1 MKINTPILGHA
12 AVAMICIMLA
22 SGCKTT
28 EANYKA
34 AYETTVAHRNEKG
47 ADDVPGMKAAGTP
60 EPKDIEAAPGLTLP
74 VITAWIGSTSED
86 GVAHRDSVKLYN
98 VVVARF
104 RQIFNARQMAERLR
118 ASGYGNATVLRTND
132 AYFVSTATTSSPQE
146 AQEALRH
153 VADDQSL
160 RLRSPY
166 PLIVRPNHLAR

>member
-1 MKINTPILGHA
+1 MKINTTILGHA

-104 RQIFNARQMAERLR
+104 RQIFQRTPDGGAAPRLR
-118 ASGYGNATVLRTND
+118 LRHATVLRTND
-132 AYFVSTATTSSPQE
+132 AYFVSTATTSSPSE
-146 AQEALRH
+146 AQEAS
-153 VADDQSL
+153 DMWPIDQSL
-160 RLRSPY
+160 RLRSPS
-166 PLIVRPNHLAR
+166 HS